1 MDTVLIRE
9 ATGTATANKGQLLL
23 QLITAGEGTSGDY
36 SPEMLE
42 ATAQSRVAPKGTH
55 CYIDHAAAYR
65 RGPNGE
71 RSIRDLACVTDEDA
85 RYDPATQALVA
96 KATLIGADAEMVK
109 EIAPHIGVSI
119 SGTAIVGPPREGG
132 HRPVVKRITSLESI
146 DFVSRA
152 GRGGAILQIL
162 ESAGLRTFT
171 EAASSDREDQLDRV
185 IRDAYHRPD
194 RDQWAHV
201 RDFDETRRL
210 VWYRVGDTLWQESWV
225 PTGDDHAVAL
235 AGGRI
240 EVRAVTQYIPVSGGQ
255 GSDATESAQPNPK
268 EAAHVVDIT
277 EAELAELRAQ
287 AAHTAALE
295 SERDAAITE
304 RDELRTQR
312 AVEATRT
319 QARARVFEATAGEHP
334 ALAERVVTQIVEAI
348 TGPDLPAD
356 LDQQIAAAVKTEKA
370 YVEQLTESRP
380 LQGFGASTPATTSA
394 PRRTRNAFGRE
405 IKEA

>member
-9 ATGTATANKGQLLL
+9 ATGTATASKGRLLL
-23 QLITAGEGTSGDY
+23 QFITAGEGTSGDY
-36 SPEMLE
+36 LPEVLE
-42 ATAQSRVAPKGTH
+42 AAARDRVAPKGTH

-71 RSIRDLACVTDEDA
+71 RSIRDLVCVTDEDA

-96 KATLIGADAEMVK
+96 EATLVGADSEMVK
-109 EIAPHIGVSI
+109 EIAPYIGVSI
-119 SGTAIVGPPREGG
+119 SGAAVIGPPREPG
-132 HRPVVKRITSLESI
+132 RQPVVKRITALESV

-162 ESAGLRTFT
+162 ESAGLRTLT
-171 EAASSDREDQLDRV
+171 EATSSDREDQLSRV
-185 IRDAYHRPD
+185 VRDSYHRPD
-194 RDQWAHV
+194 QDQWAHV

-210 VWYRVGDTLWQESWV
+210 VWYRVDDTLWQESWA
-225 PTGDDHAVAL
+225 PTSDDHAVTL
-235 AGGRI
+235 TGGRI
-240 EVRAVTQYIPVSGGQ
+240 EVRAVTQYIPVTGDQ

-268 EAAHVVDIT
+268 EAAVANID
-277 EAELAELRAQ
+277 EAELAQLRAQ
-287 AAHTAALE
+287 AAQAATLE

-304 RDELRTQR
+304 RDELRTRQ
-312 AVEATRT
+312 AVEAART
-319 QARARVFEATAGEHP
+319 QARTHVLEATAGEHP
-334 ALAERVVTQIVEAI
+334 ALTERVATQIVEAI

-356 LDQQIAAAVKTEKA
+356 LDQQIAAAVEAEKA
-370 YVEQLTESRP
+370 YLKQLTESRP
-380 LQGFGASTPATTSA
+380 LQGFGASTPATTHT